1 MKLEECSV
9 RFTPKGSNG
18 ERFTW
23 MYDSYD
29 ELMQDVKDDYAL
41 DFFSERKKEN
51 AKRYGIGFDK
61 LNNINKYYAE
71 FKIDNSHIIKK
82 QSERLTANSIIDYI
96 FNNQIESIFKA
107 YSANSKFEKSNRAF
121 AFYYTLISDYGSLSK
136 ENAQRMA
143 DKRNLD
149 ISDFLENSQDKLL
162 TWAMGTKDEMTIYY
176 LDKEK
181 AFRWI

>member
-71 FKIDNSHIIKK
+71 FKIDNSHIIKAIRK
-82 QSERLTANSIIDYI
+82 IDGKFDYRLYIQQSNRKY
-96 FNNQIESIFKA
+96 FKA